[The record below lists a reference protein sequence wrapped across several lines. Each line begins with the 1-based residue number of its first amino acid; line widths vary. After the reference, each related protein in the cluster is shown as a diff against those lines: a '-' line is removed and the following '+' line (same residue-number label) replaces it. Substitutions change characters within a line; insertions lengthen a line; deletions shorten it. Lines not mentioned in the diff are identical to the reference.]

1 MSYLSWLR
9 QSMSWK
15 KKNLKSQ
22 EATDP
27 TCHKETAEVKA
38 LTEDEEFGVTEQLKN
53 FVKSFSVDTF
63 KNFPLQDDQRTVDN
77 AGDSAPTTSS
87 NVQKDLSEWQERHAI
102 IVLSRVKEISQLRYI
117 LCPRYLKERQFWRIY
132 FKLVK
137 DYVAPY
143 EIRAIQRAKLK
154 RMGMEDGTSL
164 STSAYEVEMAEA
176 NPVMSVSPPAFLD
189 NDSDEIPS
197 TGVLVK

>member
-1 MSYLSWLR
+1 MSYSSWLR
-9 QSMSWK
+9 QSLSWK
-15 KKNLKSQ
+15 KKKSQ
-22 EATDP
+22 AATDP
-27 TCHKETAEVKA
+27 TSHKETAEVEA

-63 KNFPLQDDQRTVDN
+63 KNFPLQDDQGTVNNN
-77 AGDSAPTTSS
+77 ASDSASTTSS
-87 NVQKDLSEWQERHAI
+87 NVRQDLSEWQERHAI

-117 LCPRYLKERQFWRIY
+117 VCPRHLKERQFWRIY

-154 RMGMEDGTSL
+154 RMEMEDGKSL
-164 STSAYEVEMAEA
+164 STRANEVEMAEA
-176 NPVMSVSPPAFLD
+176 NQVMNVSPPASLD

-197 TGVLVK
+197 SGGVLEK